1 MRGFTLLELLVVVAI
16 LALAMLTVPPMLNRG
31 LGSQVQSSVR
41 ELATGLRWARTEAVG
56 EHRSVAL
63 WVDTQQKFFEI
74 EHRAGIHPLP
84 ESSKV
89 LVTTARSEVD
99 GQRAAVRFFPDG
111 SSTGGMIEV
120 GGDGVNYQIKVDWL
134 TGGVKVEREGAL
146 P

>member
-1 MRGFTLLELLVVVAI
+1 MRGFTLLELLVVIAI

-31 LGSQVQSSVR
+31 VGSELQSAVR

-63 WVDTQQKFFEI
+63 WVDTQQKFFAI
-74 EHRAGIHPLP
+74 ERREGVYRLP
-84 ESSKV
+84 EASKV
-89 LVTTARSEVD
+89 LVTAASSEID

-134 TGGVKVEREGAL
+134 TGGVRVEREGAL